1 MATSFEEIYDVFLS
15 QISDVEFIEMDT
27 NDEFKY
33 RYLLNSIA
41 RFHSCKSNLKDRMDT
56 EFTSEL
62 TDQEVLILGLLMTVE
77 YLSPKIISL
86 KNLEQAMSTRDFS
99 ITSQAAHL
107 KQLLDMKKDKQD
119 EVERLITY
127 YSYANSDLSRLR

>member
-1 MATSFEEIYDVFLS
+1 
-15 QISDVEFIEMDT
+15 MDT
-27 NDEFKY
+27 NDELKY

-41 RFHSCKSNLKDRMDT
+41 RFHSCKSDLKDRTDRSF
-56 EFTSEL
+56 ESSL
-62 TDQEVLILGLLMTVE
+62 TDQEILILGLLMTVE

-86 KNLEQAMSTRDFS
+86 KNLEQVMSTRDFS

>member
-41 RFHSCKSNLKDRMDT
+41 RFHSCKSNLKERT
-56 EFTSEL
+56 NKEFTSEL
-62 TDQEVLILGLLMTVE
+62 TDQEILILGLLMTVE

-86 KNLEQAMSTRDFS
+86 KNLEQVMSTRDFS
-99 ITSQAAHL
+99 MTSQAAHL

-127 YSYANSDLSRLR
+127 YSYVNTDLSRLR